1 MINHVYM
8 QEAASAVS
16 FLYAKIYFGMC
27 GNDLLSHSYEQAT
40 DYYENYVNV
49 YNWDENTEESE
60 ETGITT
66 IDMLTREISL
76 NFYHT

>member
-1 MINHVYM
+1 
-8 QEAASAVS
+8 
-16 FLYAKIYFGMC
+16 MC

-49 YNWDENTEESE
+49 YNWDETTEESE